1 MKKIY
6 SFLILTLGL
15 ALGSA
20 NALAQSI
27 TVSPDEIFSDAGG
40 NGGTLTVTYDGYDV
54 SQYYPSFQFY
64 DADGITPVGSGTYS
78 WLANSV
84 FLCLAT
90 LMNSITDMMQ
100 TRGLPAWP
108 A

>member
-84 FLCLAT
+84 FYVWQPL
-90 LMNSITDMMQ
+90 
-100 TRGLPAWP
+100 
-108 A
+108 